1 MVVHDGSNEND
12 QYFVSCIWS
21 HLRKTTTLP
30 KTIFQWLRSNQVCLL
45 AISMLSMLLLLFV
58 NVSVVEMF
66 DSISSIP
73 DSSMI
78 PKFIIALTLVLIAV
92 IPLPV
97 VHKGIVPV
105 AIAGIG
111 LPLLYAG
118 TVIPITALSSSSVS
132 GNSEEILFV
141 TEGYFLLGVSMMAF
155 SIISAYKPSILY
167 VKNRPKDTADM
178 SQEEYPL
185 WDKMDDRTNHVVSI
199 GRFDDEV
206 NIPLKNLMSE
216 IETYLLWRY
225 SYVLVTIHG
234 IRYLANPCSYVPH
247 SSIILRDENGRMI
260 GKGRFSSYLV

>member
-1 MVVHDGSNEND
+1 
-12 QYFVSCIWS
+12 
-21 HLRKTTTLP
+21 
-30 KTIFQWLRSNQVCLL
+30 
-45 AISMLSMLLLLFV
+45 MLLLLFV
-58 NVSVVEMF
+58 KISVVQMF

-73 DSSMI
+73 DSSI
-78 PKFIIALTLVLIAV
+78 ISKFIITLTLVLIAI
-92 IPLPV
+92 IPLPI
-97 VHKGIVPV
+97 VHKGIVPI

-118 TVIPITALSSSSVS
+118 TVIPITATSSSGIS
-132 GNSEEILFV
+132 GNSEEILFIA
-141 TEGYFLLGVSMMAF
+141 EGYFLLGVSMMTF

-167 VKNRPKDTADM
+167 VKNRPKDVSDM

-185 WDKMDDRTNHVVSI
+185 WDKMDGGANHIISV

-206 NIPLKNLMSE
+206 NIPLKDLMSE

-225 SYVLVTIHG
+225 SHVLVSIHG
-234 IRYLANPCSYVPH
+234 IRYLANPNSYVPY